1 MERPSARK
9 FPMDGSCDP
18 RAVVKGEHYRFT
30 LLTEHILRIEYDP
43 QGVFEDRPSQ
53 TVLFRNFPAPAYT
66 VKEKNG
72 RLEIDTV
79 NYHLSYDVGAPFSDV
94 NLVITAKNAFT
105 HYGATW
111 RFGHTSYSD
120 PPRDENLMG
129 TARTLDK
136 STGPVQ
142 LERGLMDKG
151 GRSFFDDSNT
161 ALLEADGSLSSRRE
175 GTVDVY
181 FVCCQH
187 EYADTL
193 ADFYRISGAPPM
205 LPRYALGNWWS
216 RWWKYSEESYNA
228 LMEEYKALD
237 IPFTVAV
244 LDMDWHLTKVDPKYG
259 PGWTGYTWDT
269 DLFPDPKRFL
279 QGLHE
284 RGMHTT
290 LNLHPA
296 DGVQGFE
303 KDYPAV
309 AEYMGVDAQ
318 KEEPVLFDITD
329 PKFVD
334 AYFNILLHNHEDMG
348 VDFWWIDWQQ
358 GRKSA
363 RPGLDPLWMLNH
375 YHYLDNCREGR
386 RGMILS
392 RYAGLGAQ
400 RYPAGFSGDTTI
412 NWECLNFQPKF
423 TATAIN
429 SGFPWWSHDI
439 GGFMNGIRDPE
450 LFIRWLQLGV
460 FSAFLRLHS
469 SRREFVSKEPASFGK
484 QALPVIAH
492 WLRLRHRL
500 IPYTYTEMHRQ
511 STRLK
516 SMIRP
521 MYYDFPESARAY
533 ELRNQ
538 YGFGTELMVCPITS
552 PADEVSGMGSVK
564 AWIPKGIYTDL
575 FTGKTYC
582 GDRVTV
588 LNRSLEDCPVL
599 AKPGAIVPMAV
610 MEEGSNSVENP
621 KVLELIVCPGGNNSY
636 TIFEDDGSTDG
647 YLQGKYFETVCTM
660 DWDGKSFT
668 LEGKG
673 DLSVMPEKREYRITF
688 RGFDRF
694 APEGEGIE
702 RVSYDA
708 ATRSV
713 TVHMQPVSPD
723 TKLTLS
729 LAGAQRE
736 SNADRVERCIDF
748 MMMAHILTSQKVTIK
763 ELLLS
768 GKDTVTILEELI
780 ADGIDSR
787 AVSCLS
793 EILIN

>member
-1 MERPSARK
+1 MKKTSTMT
-9 FPMDGSCDP
+9 FPMDGSCNP
-18 RAVVKGEHYRFT
+18 AAVVKGAHYRFT
-30 LLTEHILRIEYDP
+30 LLTEHILRMEYDP
-43 QGVFEDRPSQ
+43 EGIFEDRPSQ

-66 VKEKNG
+66 VKERGG
-72 RLEIDTV
+72 RLEIDTAQ
-79 NYHLSYDVGAPFSDV
+79 YHLTYDVGAPFSDT
-94 NLVITAKNAFT
+94 NLMVTAKNGFT

-136 STGPVQ
+136 STGPVP

-151 GRSFFDDSNT
+151 GRSFFDDSTT

-175 GTVDVY
+175 GTTDVY

-187 EYADTL
+187 AYADTL

-216 RWWKYSEESYNA
+216 RWWKYTEESYNA
-228 LMEEYKALD
+228 LMDEYQALD

-269 DLFPDPKRFL
+269 KLFPDPGRFL
-279 QGLHE
+279 RGLRK

-296 DGVQGFE
+296 DGVQAYE
-303 KDYPAV
+303 KAYPAA
-309 AEYMGVDAQ
+309 AEAMGVDRE

-334 AYFNILLHNHEDMG
+334 VYFDLLLHGHEAMG

-375 YHYLDNCREGR
+375 YHYLDNCRKGD

-392 RYAGLGAQ
+392 RYAGLGSQ

-412 NWECLNFQPKF
+412 NWECLNFQPQF

-439 GGFMNGIRDPE
+439 GGFMNGIREPE

-484 QALPVIAH
+484 QALPVISH
-492 WLRLRHRL
+492 WLRLRHRM

-511 STRLK
+511 NAQLK

-538 YGFGTELMVCPITS
+538 YAFGTELMVCPITA
-552 PADEVSGMGSVK
+552 PADAVSGMGSVK
-564 AWIPKGIYTDL
+564 AWIPKGLYTDL
-575 FTGKTYC
+575 FTGKTYE

-599 AKPGAIVPMAV
+599 AKPGAIVPLAV

-621 KVLELIVCPGGNNSY
+621 TVLELIVTPGGNNTY
-636 TIFEDDGSTDG
+636 TIFEDDGCTDG
-647 YLQGKYFETVCTM
+647 YLRGHAFETVCTM
-660 DWDGKSFT
+660 DWDGKTFSIQ
-668 LEGKG
+668 GKG
-673 DLSVMPEKREYRITF
+673 DATVVPQSREYRITF
-688 RGFDRF
+688 RGF
-694 APEGEGIE
+694 APFTPVGEGIE
-702 RVSYDA
+702 RVTYDA
-708 ATRSV
+708 HRRSV
-713 TVHMQPVSPD
+713 TVYMQPVSPE
-723 TKLTLS
+723 TGVRIS
-729 LAGAQRE
+729 LESACRE
-736 SNADRVERCIDF
+736 RNGDAVERCVDF
-748 MMMAHILTSQKVTIK
+748 LMMARIPTVQKVNIK
-763 ELLLS
+763 TLLDC
-768 GKDTVTILEELI
+768 GKDTLAALEEMT
-780 ADGIDSR
+780 ADGVDSR
-787 AVSCLS
+787 VVACLA
-793 EILIN
+793 EILIH